1 MSGAPRRRWSL
12 QLRRLNAVTHRDL
25 GYFASSLVIA
35 YCLSGLALNHV
46 DVWNPDF
53 IVKKRVVSVPRKA
66 RAADVTAKDVEAYG
80 ALVGESGH
88 RVWDAPTPDQIKIYY
103 ADATLHVD
111 LAAGTGRYEKV
122 ARRPLFYQVDVLHRN
137 SWKPWRWAA
146 DAFALVLVA
155 INVTGLFVLRGR
167 QGLGGR
173 GKWLVL
179 AGAVPPAI
187 ALVLHG

>member
-1 MSGAPRRRWSL
+1 VRADGRWSFRS
-12 QLRRLNAVTHRDL
+12 LRRLNVVTHRDL
-25 GYFASSLVIA
+25 GYFASSLVVA
-35 YCLSGLALNHV
+35 YCLSGLALNHA

-53 IVKKRVVSVPRKA
+53 VVHKREITIA
-66 RAADVTAKDVEAYG
+66 RRASAAEVTLADVERYG
-80 ALVGESGH
+80 TLVGEVRH

-103 ADATLHVD
+103 ADATLHLD
-111 LAAGTGRYEKV
+111 LVAGTGRYERI
-122 ARRPLFYQVDVLHRN
+122 ARRPFFYQVDVLHRN

-146 DAFALVLVA
+146 DVFAVVLVT
-155 INVTGLFVLRGR
+155 INLTGLFILRGR

-179 AGAVPPAI
+179 AGAVPPTV